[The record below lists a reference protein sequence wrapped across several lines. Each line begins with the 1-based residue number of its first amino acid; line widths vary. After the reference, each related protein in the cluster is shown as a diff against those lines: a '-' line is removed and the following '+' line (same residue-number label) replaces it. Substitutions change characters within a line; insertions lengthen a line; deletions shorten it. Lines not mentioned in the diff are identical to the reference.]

1 MALTRSKASNILD
14 SDYKSSCRITS
25 TTNIT
30 LSGGAPSTYDG
41 VTLLANDRVLV
52 QGQTD
57 ATQNGFYYV
66 ATLGTGSNGT
76 WNRTTD
82 ANQSYSLS
90 PGVTTYIEEGT
101 ANANRYYVI
110 NTTGNIVIGTT
121 SISFTSFN
129 GPRGGNAM
137 LQFNDATTI
146 NGATY
151 WSYNK
156 TSGNLY
162 SNSTT
167 TSTSTTTG
175 ALVVGGGVGIG
186 GNLNVGGLS
195 TFTGNLLPSANVTYS
210 LGSSTQRWSNIW
222 LSGNTIYLGSLALK
236 DTNGTFSIYD
246 ATGTNLINLNSSS
259 INNTPIGNAT
269 PSTGAFTT
277 LSATQTSNF
286 AGTLTAATLQ
296 AATVGNSGALLV
308 GTLTNNAQPYVT
320 SLGTLTGL
328 TVNGTLNANTINGS
342 LNGPFNGT
350 IGATTANTIVATS
363 VTTVSGGQVFGYH
376 TGAIGANTANT
387 GVFTTLTAGTSI
399 ANSYTA
405 QNGGQVTGYLTG
417 AIGANTANT
426 GVFTTLT
433 ATSGYQGAVSG
444 PVNGTIGNITANTAA
459 FTTLT
464 ASGLTTLTN
473 ATDSTNSSSG
483 GLVVSGGLGVAKNTF
498 IGGNLTVV
506 GNLSVQGLNTII
518 GSTDLTVNDSVINLH
533 TYPNLAAWTVNDGR
547 DIGFKL
553 HYFDSTLAGGDNLA
567 FLGRVNA
574 SGFLE
579 YYTTGTENSSNVFT
593 SGTYGTIKTGEL
605 VAANSTTSTS
615 TTTGALRISGGAG
628 IAGNVYVGGQVFG
641 YVTGAIG
648 ANTANTGSFTTVA
661 ASSTLN
667 VSGTAAFAGTV
678 TAATVNATTIGNSA
692 TALSGTSL
700 AVAGTITAATVYA
713 TTLGNINTAISG
725 ASITIAGTVNAA
737 AVQALNIGNTGA
749 TITGTHNGPLNGP
762 FNGTVGATTANTGV
776 FTTLTTGTLIAN
788 SYTAQ
793 NGGQVIGYLTGAI
806 GANTANTGVFTT
818 LTTGTAIAN
827 SYTAQN
833 GGQLIGYHTG
843 AIGANTANTGAF
855 TTITASSTLGVS
867 GTANLAGTLNAATL
881 QAATIGNSGALLTG
895 TLTTNAQ
902 PYVTS
907 LGTLTG
913 LGVSGT
919 ANFSGTVN
927 AATLQAATIGNSGA
941 LLTGTLTNNAQPY
954 VTSLGTLSSL
964 AVTANASVGNLI
976 AGTYGV
982 YAANYYW
989 ANGNASIVSYTASS
1003 SAPTA
1008 LRNGD
1013 QWYDTSSDILYSRV
1027 NDGTSSFWLDISS
1040 VPNSF
1045 SNLVATQAN
1054 IATLNVTG
1062 NLNFSNVLAYVTVAG
1077 NITAGNI
1084 VSTTGGLFA
1093 NNYYYANGVPFTGGA
1108 GGTPG
1113 GTQGQL
1119 QFNSSFAFTGTNA
1132 LTYTQ
1137 ASGNLVSN
1145 SSTTSTS
1152 KTTGAIVTAGGI
1164 GIGGNVFANAIYS
1177 DNHFFANGTT
1187 ITTPAGGSNTYVQ
1200 FNDGGSFSGT
1210 AGLTFN
1216 KGTNAVT
1223 GTGAFVANSFTTTY
1237 AGQLI
1242 GYHTGPIGANTAN
1255 TGAFTTLTATGTVN
1269 LAGTLTAATV
1279 NASTIGNTNATIN
1292 GININRTYG
1301 LPAVGGAASWIKL
1314 GTFTAAQQG
1323 NHCFIKVVTS
1333 VGYNA
1338 TTAQQ
1343 SEIYIHFLTSNGAS
1357 VDANGFA
1364 GYTQFYINNS
1374 TGVSYNVK
1382 VVGNAAGV
1390 SATAYDIWIYQAGA
1404 YNGNGSFYSVEINN
1418 SNTWTNIST
1427 TGADPGVASSTIQV
1441 GVNGYYTF
1449 SPILPAANNSVNIG
1463 SSTANFATVY
1473 AVTFSGT
1480 ATTARYADLAENY
1493 LSDEPLDPGDVV
1505 IFGGRKEIKSS
1516 YRYADTRLAGVI
1528 STNPAYLMNSD
1539 LEDSYPVALAG
1550 RVPCKVLGPVS
1561 KGDVLTSS
1569 NIVGVAMLLDKADF
1583 EPGCVLGKSL
1593 EDHPYNT
1600 IKTIEIVAGR
1610 L

>member
-14 SDYKSSCRITS
+14 IDYKSSCRITS
-25 TTNIT
+25 TTNVT
-30 LSGGAPSTYDG
+30 LSGGAPNVYDG
-41 VTLLANDRVLV
+41 VTLIANDRVLV

-76 WNRTTD
+76 WTRTTD
-82 ANQSYSLS
+82 TNQPYSLS

-175 ALVVGGGVGIG
+175 ALVVSGGAGVG
-186 GNLNVGGLS
+186 GNLNVGGQA

-210 LGSSTQRWSNIW
+210 LGSSTRRWSNIW

-236 DTNGTFSIYD
+236 DTDGTFSIYD

-363 VTTVSGGQVFGYH
+363 VTTVSGGQVTGYL

-399 ANSYTA
+399 ANSYAA
-405 QNGGQVTGYLTG
+405 QNGGQVIGYLTG
-417 AIGANTANT
+417 VIGANTANT
-426 GVFTTLT
+426 GIFTTLT

-464 ASGLTTLTN
+464 SSGLTTVTNSTN
-473 ATDSTNSSSG
+473 ASDATSG
-483 GLVVSGGLGVAKNTF
+483 ALVITGGLGVGKNTF
-498 IGGNLTVV
+498 VGGNLTVV
-506 GNLSVQGLNTII
+506 GNLIVQGLNTII

-533 TYPNLAAWTVNDGR
+533 TYPNLSPWTVNDGR

-567 FLGRVNA
+567 FLGRVNS

-579 YYTTGTENSSNVFT
+579 FYTTGTENSSNVFA

-641 YVTGAIG
+641 YHTGAIG

-667 VSGTAAFAGTV
+667 VTGTAAFAGTV

-700 AVAGTITAATVYA
+700 AVAGTITAATIYA

-725 ASITIAGTVNAA
+725 ANSTLAGTLNAA
-737 AVQALNIGNTGA
+737 TVQALNIGNTGA

-776 FTTLTTGTLIAN
+776 FTTLSAGT
-788 SYTAQ
+788 S
-793 NGGQVIGYLTGAI
+793 
-806 GANTANTGVFTT
+806 
-818 LTTGTAIAN
+818 IAN

-833 GGQLIGYHTG
+833 GGQLVGYLTG

-855 TTITASSTLGVS
+855 TTITASGTLGVS
-867 GTANLAGTLNAATL
+867 GTANFAGTLNAATL

-895 TLTTNAQ
+895 TLTNNAQ

-907 LGTLTG
+907 VGTLTG

-919 ANFSGTVN
+919 ANFAGTVN

-954 VTSLGTLSSL
+954 VNSLGTLSSL

-982 YAANYYW
+982 YSANYYW
-989 ANGNASIVSYTASS
+989 ANGNASIVSYTAGS

-1013 QWYDTSSDILYSRV
+1013 QWYDTSSDILYTRV
-1027 NDGTSSFWLDISS
+1027 NDGSSSFWLDISS

-1054 IATLNVTG
+1054 VATLNVTG

-1113 GTQGQL
+1113 GIQGML
-1119 QFNSSFAFTGTNA
+1119 QFNNSYAFTGTNSW
-1132 LTYTQ
+1132 LYTQ

-1145 SSTTSTS
+1145 SATTSTS
-1152 KTTGAIVTAGGI
+1152 KTTGSLVLAGGI
-1164 GIGGNVFANAIYS
+1164 GIGGNVFANAIYT
-1177 DNHFFANGTT
+1177 DNHYFANGAT

-1200 FNDGGSFSGT
+1200 FNDSSTFSGT

-1216 KGTNAVT
+1216 KGSNVLTVGGSIGIANTSPAHALSVT
-1223 GTGAFVANSFTTTY
+1223 GNVAISNKLVLGSGGISWANGNAFTSSKFTTSTT
-1237 AGQLI
+1237 AP
-1242 GYHTGPIGANTAN
+1242 TGNGVGDFWYKSGSDILYQYINDGTSSFFLDLTTKPSIYSNLAITSNLYVSGTVSS
-1255 TGAFTTLTATGTVN
+1255 TLT
-1269 LAGTLTAATV
+1269 
-1279 NASTIGNTNATIN
+1279 
-1292 GININRTYG
+1292 
-1301 LPAVGGAASWIKL
+1301 
-1314 GTFTAAQQG
+1314 
-1323 NHCFIKVVTS
+1323 
-1333 VGYNA
+1333 
-1338 TTAQQ
+1338 
-1343 SEIYIHFLTSNGAS
+1343 
-1357 VDANGFA
+1357 
-1364 GYTQFYINNS
+1364 
-1374 TGVSYNVK
+1374 
-1382 VVGNAAGV
+1382 
-1390 SATAYDIWIYQAGA
+1390 
-1404 YNGNGSFYSVEINN
+1404 
-1418 SNTWTNIST
+1418 
-1427 TGADPGVASSTIQV
+1427 
-1441 GVNGYYTF
+1441 
-1449 SPILPAANNSVNIG
+1449 PAANVTLNLG
-1463 SSTANFATVY
+1463 TATANWGTVY

-1480 ATTARYADLAENY
+1480 STTAKYADLAENY

-1516 YRYADTRLAGVI
+1516 YRYADTRIAGVI

-1539 LEDSYPVALAG
+1539 LDDSYPVALTG

-1569 NIVGVAMLLDKADF
+1569 NVVGVAQALNRGDF

-1593 EDHPYNT
+1593 EDHSNNT
-1600 IKTIEIVAGR
+1600 VKTIEIVVGR
-1610 L
+1610 F

>member
-76 WNRTTD
+76 WTRTTD

-175 ALVVGGGVGIG
+175 ALVVGAGVGIG
-186 GNLNVGGLS
+186 GNLNVGGPA

-259 INNTPIGNAT
+259 INNTPVGNAT

-277 LSATQTSNF
+277 LTATQTSNF
-286 AGTLTAATLQ
+286 AGTVTAATLQ
-296 AATVGNSGALLV
+296 AANIGNTGAIIT
-308 GTLTNNAQPYVT
+308 GTH
-320 SLGTLTGL
+320 
-328 TVNGTLNANTINGS
+328 NGP

-350 IGATTANTIVATS
+350 VGATTANT
-363 VTTVSGGQVFGYH
+363 G
-376 TGAIGANTANT
+376 
-387 GVFTTLTAGTSI
+387 
-399 ANSYTA
+399 
-405 QNGGQVTGYLTG
+405 
-417 AIGANTANT
+417 
-426 GVFTTLT
+426 
-433 ATSGYQGAVSG
+433 
-444 PVNGTIGNITANTAA
+444 A

-464 ASGLTTLTN
+464 ANDLVTLTN
-473 ATDSTNSSSG
+473 ATNSTNSNSG
-483 GLVVSGGLGVAKNTF
+483 SLVVSGGLGVAKNTF

-506 GNLSVQGLNTII
+506 GNLSVQGLNTIV

-567 FLGRVNA
+567 FLGRANDT
-574 SGFLE
+574 GFLE
-579 YYTTGTENSSNVFT
+579 FYTTGVENSSNVFT
-593 SGTYGTIKTGEL
+593 SGTYGTVKTGEL
-605 VAANSTTSTS
+605 VAANSTISISTA
-615 TTTGALRISGGAG
+615 TGALRVSGGAG
-628 IAGNVYVGGQVFG
+628 IAGNVYVGGQLFG
-641 YVTGAIG
+641 YLTGAIG
-648 ANTANTGSFTTVA
+648 ANTANTGSFTTVTT
-661 ASSTLN
+661 SSTLS

-678 TAATVNATTIGNSA
+678 TAATINATTIGNSN

-700 AVAGTITAATVYA
+700 SVAGTITAATIYA

-725 ASITIAGTVNAA
+725 ASSTLAGTLNAA

-762 FNGTVGATTANTGV
+762 FNGTVGATTANTG
-776 FTTLTTGTLIAN
+776 
-788 SYTAQ
+788 
-793 NGGQVIGYLTGAI
+793 
-806 GANTANTGVFTT
+806 
-818 LTTGTAIAN
+818 
-827 SYTAQN
+827 
-833 GGQLIGYHTG
+833 
-843 AIGANTANTGAF
+843 AF

-867 GTANLAGTLNAATL
+867 GTANFAGTLNAATL
-881 QAATIGNSGALLTG
+881 QASTIGNSGALLTG

-902 PYVTS
+902 P
-907 LGTLTG
+907 
-913 LGVSGT
+913 
-919 ANFSGTVN
+919 N
-927 AATLQAATIGNSGA
+927 
-941 LLTGTLTNNAQPY
+941 

-982 YAANYYW
+982 YSANYYW

-1013 QWYDTSSDILYSRV
+1013 QWYDTSADILYTRV
-1027 NDGTSSFWLDISS
+1027 NDGSSSFWLDISS

-1054 IATLNVTG
+1054 VATLNVTG
-1062 NLNFSNVLAYVTVAG
+1062 NLNFTNVAAYVTVAG

-1084 VSTTGGLFA
+1084 VSSTGGLYA
-1093 NNYYYANGVPFTGGA
+1093 LNYYYPNGVPFTGGA
-1108 GGTPG
+1108 SSIPG
-1113 GTQGQL
+1113 GSVGML
-1119 QFNSSFAFTGTNA
+1119 QFGDTGFTFAGATN
-1132 LTYTQ
+1132 LKYDKTT
-1137 ASGNLVSN
+1137 GNLVSN
-1145 SSTTSTS
+1145 VSTASTS
-1152 KTTGAIVTAGGI
+1152 KTTGAIVTAGGV
-1164 GIGGNVFANAIYS
+1164 GIGGNVFANAIYT
-1177 DNHFFANGTT
+1177 DNHYFANGAT

-1200 FNDGGSFSGT
+1200 FNDSSTFSGT

-1216 KGTNAVT
+1216 KGSNVLTVGGNVGIGTSSVSSSYKLGVQST
-1223 GTGAFVANSFTTTY
+1223 GT
-1237 AGQLI
+1237 
-1242 GYHTGPIGANTAN
+1242 
-1255 TGAFTTLTATGTVN
+1255 
-1269 LAGTLTAATV
+1269 
-1279 NASTIGNTNATIN
+1279 
-1292 GININRTYG
+1292 
-1301 LPAVGGAASWIKL
+1301 
-1314 GTFTAAQQG
+1314 
-1323 NHCFIKVVTS
+1323 
-1333 VGYNA
+1333 
-1338 TTAQQ
+1338 Q
-1343 SEIYIHFLTSNGAS
+1343 S
-1357 VDANGFA
+1357 A
-1364 GYTQFYINNS
+1364 GYFAAP
-1374 TGVSYNVK
+1374 TGYSSVLSL
-1382 VVGNAAGV
+1382 A
-1390 SATAYDIWIYQAGA
+1390 
-1404 YNGNGSFYSVEINN
+1404 GNGSSAGSTSFDLVQADTGIAYVFQRGNN
-1418 SNTWTNIST
+1418 SLIFGTNNTEKMRIDSSGNVGIANTSPAHALSVTGNVAISNKLVLGTGGISWANGNAFTSSKFT
-1427 TGADPGVASSTIQV
+1427 TSSTAPTGNGV
-1441 GVNGYYTF
+1441 GDFWYKSGSDILYQYVNDGTSSFFLDLTTKPSIYSNLAITSNLYVSGTI
-1449 SPILPAANNSVNIG
+1449 SSTLTPAANVTLNLG
-1463 SSTANFATVY
+1463 STTANWGTVY

-1480 ATTARYADLAENY
+1480 STTAKYADLAENY

-1516 YRYADTRLAGVI
+1516 YRYADTRIAGVI

-1539 LEDSYPVALAG
+1539 LDDSYPVALTG

-1569 NIVGVAMLLDKADF
+1569 NVVGVAQALNRGDF

-1593 EDHPYNT
+1593 EDHSNNT
-1600 IKTIEIVAGR
+1600 VKTIEIVVGR
-1610 L
+1610 F